1 MRTSK
6 SVVSDHLKNSLNIKK
21 IRVGENILKIKAL
34 PLQAENEIITNFS
47 DGGFPISE
55 FYEIAISLYDER
67 EVDVVEAYSK
77 VLPRHNSEDRPS
89 YDFRL
94 KKHISSKTFD
104 FICFETHYYLIPHI
118 DILKK
123 NIQDTIRFID
133 SSFYKP
139 IKDVLFFLVNNY
151 GYKYTDISKLPS
163 EDVFNIALNES
174 IIRSDVLTFS
184 LLLKTFHYDL
194 NEDED
199 SNELLINLI
208 EVFVENSTLFEVND
222 LKKRL
227 YKVFNDLKIEI
238 PIPDLSVQPPS
249 DGKAKIK
256 DENAIN
262 SLDAFKKIV
271 DGIKN
276 QEDAQN

>member
-1 MRTSK
+1 MHTSK

-34 PLQAENEIITNFS
+34 PLQSENEIITNFS

-184 LLLKTFHYDL
+184 FLLKTFHYDL

-199 SNELLINLI
+199 SNELLINLV

-256 DENAIN
+256 DENSIN

>member
-1 MRTSK
+1 MHTSK

-34 PLQAENEIITNFS
+34 PLQSENEIITNFS

-77 VLPRHNSEDRPS
+77 VLPRHNSEDIPS

-199 SNELLINLI
+199 SNELLINLV

-256 DENAIN
+256 DENSIN